1 MHVGTTARR
10 HVIALSCS
18 RADVQTCIAGYRSG
32 GLWNAAPRRHRR
44 TSGNRHDRGS
54 GAAAR
59 RAGDPPARAG
69 HVSLPHAARAEPS
82 NGSRRCCR
90 PRIYAESD
98 SGNGH
103 APRCRVAGAIQSGRF
118 DHHEP
123 RPPVSPHRDR
133 AALADLEL
141 ISTERATAGSRDL
154 PIRAGYQRSRTADRQ
169 LSGPVQRRLE
179 PLAASARSGAGEGQ
193 GPRAAGIKT
202 RFWSSLVHRTPAE
215 SAHTTLN
222 PSARVRARSQPRARN
237 ATAQAFAVSA
247 SGASTVTERG
257 LPCGALRCD
266 CVRTDPLRSSTTA
279 RVRSVLSGSGTPTE
293 RRVGRVAG
301 PIHTNW
307 PPRSSSALSTTLA
320 SAGVA

>member
-1 MHVGTTARR
+1 MKCTLARR
-10 HVIALSCS
+10 HVGTLLLCLAVVPTCRLVSQDTVPVGYGTLRRDDIAVRLATGTIEVQVLPLDEQVIRLLAPDTYRSLTQLVQS
-18 RADVQTCIAGYRSG
+18 RATRSEERRVGKEWRYRLSPEQAEDGIRDGHVTGVQTCALPILQTCIAGYRSG

-103 APRCRVAGAIQSGRF
+103 APRCRAAGAIQSGRF

-179 PLAASARSGAGEGQ
+179 PLAASARSG
-193 GPRAAGIKT
+193 
-202 RFWSSLVHRTPAE
+202 
-215 SAHTTLN
+215 
-222 PSARVRARSQPRARN
+222 
-237 ATAQAFAVSA
+237 
-247 SGASTVTERG
+247 
-257 LPCGALRCD
+257 
-266 CVRTDPLRSSTTA
+266 
-279 RVRSVLSGSGTPTE
+279 
-293 RRVGRVAG
+293 
-301 PIHTNW
+301 
-307 PPRSSSALSTTLA
+307 
-320 SAGVA
+320 